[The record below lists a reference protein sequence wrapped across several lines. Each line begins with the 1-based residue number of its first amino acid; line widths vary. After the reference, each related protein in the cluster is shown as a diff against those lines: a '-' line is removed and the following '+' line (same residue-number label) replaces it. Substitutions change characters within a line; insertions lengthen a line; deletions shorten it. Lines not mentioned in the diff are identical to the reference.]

1 MVTQDTEKDA
11 GFDDVI
17 GNGRH
22 IESAF
27 HAWCVAENIVLI
39 AVDERLGNSLR
50 IPMNRERDITL
61 EKFGMPKNGT
71 STGSGESP
79 ALATDLC
86 VDRAEYRCGKI
97 PTGVPSP
104 FRA

>member
-61 EKFGMPKNGT
+61 EKFGMPRAGL
-71 STGSGESP
+71 SP
-79 ALATDLC
+79 
-86 VDRAEYRCGKI
+86 VRVK
-97 PTGVPSP
+97 VPLLH
-104 FRA
+104 